1 MDQVSFD
8 EQVVI
13 VTGGGRGLGRA
24 YCLELAA
31 RGACV
36 VVNDIIAQSAD
47 AVVAEIEAAGGR
59 AVACAD
65 SVATPEGGEAVVKRA
80 VDAYGTVDGLINN
93 AGILRNG
100 LFEDL
105 TVEQIDAVLD
115 VNLRGTFFVTQPAW
129 RIMKSCGYGRVL
141 LTSSAAGMFSRPGSV
156 NYSATKA
163 AMYGMTKAL
172 AFEGEDFGIKIN
184 MLLPRATSTITAGDP
199 IPGMKSYYSPEM
211 LEVLRPRRAP
221 EITAPL
227 VAYLVSRECAVT
239 GEAFSSAFGCY
250 SRVFVGRSAGW
261 LAPNPE
267 TLSVEDVVANV
278 DEIRDQDGYSVPIS
292 NFAEVATVAERLGVP
307 ANHAEQS

>member
-8 EQVVI
+8 DQVVI

-24 YCLELAA
+24 YCLELAG
-31 RGACV
+31 RGASV

-59 AVACAD
+59 AVASPD
-65 SVATPEGGEAVVKRA
+65 SVATPEGGEGLVKRA
-80 VDAYGTVDGLINN
+80 VDAYGTVDALINN
-93 AGILRNG
+93 AGILRNA

-129 RIMKSCGYGRVL
+129 RIMKSKGYGRVL

-156 NYSATKA
+156 NYSATKS

-172 AFEGEDFGIKIN
+172 SFEGADFGIKIN
-184 MLLPRATSTITAGDP
+184 MLLPRATSEITSGDP

-211 LEVLRPRRAP
+211 LEVLKPRRTPAM
-221 EITAPL
+221 TAPL
-227 VAYLVSRECAVT
+227 ATYLVSRECAVT

-250 SRVFVGRSAGW
+250 SQVWVGRSAGW
-261 LAPNPE
+261 LAE
-267 TLSVEDVVANV
+267 DLGRLSVENVVANL
-278 DEIRDQDGYSVPIS
+278 DEIRDRDGYAVPES
-292 NFAEVATVAERLGVP
+292 NFAEVELVTERLGVP
-307 ANHAEQS
+307 AAHG

>member
-8 EQVVI
+8 EQVAI

-24 YCLELAA
+24 YCLDLAA
-31 RGACV
+31 RGAQV

-47 AVVAEIEAAGGR
+47 EVVAEIKAAGGI
-59 AVACAD
+59 AVASHD
-65 SVATPEGGEAVVKRA
+65 SVATPEGGEALVALA
-80 VDAYGTVDGLINN
+80 VDTYGTVDALINN

-129 RIMKSCGYGRVL
+129 RIMKAKGYGRVL

-156 NYSATKA
+156 NYSATKS

-172 AFEGEDFGIKIN
+172 SFEGADFGIKIN
-184 MLLPRATSTITAGDP
+184 MLLPRASSSITAGDP
-199 IPGMKSYYSPEM
+199 IPGMKDYYSPEM
-211 LEVLRPRRAP
+211 LEVLKPRRTPAAS
-221 EITAPL
+221 APL
-227 VAYLVSRECAVT
+227 VTYLVSTQCAVS

-250 SRVFVGRSAGW
+250 SRVWVGRSAGY
-261 LAPNPE
+261 LVSDVDAV
-267 TLSVEDVVANV
+267 SAEDVAANIDV
-278 DEIRDQDGYSVPIS
+278 IRDRDGYTVPES
-292 NFAEVATVAERLGVP
+292 NFAEVATVTERLGVV
-307 ANHAEQS
+307 S